1 MYPLLASCMFPGFPT
16 MILCMATPF
25 RAISKRDDSGQDDED
40 LKINP
45 SQVVYSDVPSVE
57 GVN

>member
-1 MYPLLASCMFPGFPT
+1 